1 MAPFPPPHRARAT
14 EENAKH
20 LRIEIR
26 LFMPSA
32 AMQWRKGE
40 ADEEAEALSGIRV
53 PMVRTVSRVRS
64 NRSPSAESKLPRP
77 FSQKG

>member
-1 MAPFPPPHRARAT
+1 
-14 EENAKH
+14 
-20 LRIEIR
+20 
-26 LFMPSA
+26 
-32 AMQWRKGE
+32 MQWRKGE